1 MALDVYLDQNIWIK
15 LSKIHFGKI
24 RDKNLKE
31 TYDLFKNSIDN
42 GTIKTYLS
50 YSHIQETLKIK
61 NNIKRDKLVEF
72 MMEFSKGNTI
82 MPYFTM
88 INLEIQNYF
97 YDRIGL
103 GFNLKNKP
111 FGKGLPHL
119 LGGKLE
125 LSYMDS
131 YKLPH
136 DVEKELLD
144 STESME
150 FMKLAFKDE
159 NFIKLHQ
166 NSNNF
171 DDNITKKFEF
181 IRSENNKVIDKNL
194 KRKVILI
201 KTLSGTVVPEL
212 ARLACKYQCDPKI
225 MMDKWNE
232 EDIMVFLKKLPTTYT
247 DFILTYK
254 RDVNIGRAISS
265 HDLYDIAAYSVAI
278 PYCDIFVGEK
288 MFTSFAINEQLNLQY
303 NTKITSNISNFK
315 VMLQQISTSSPP
327 PTSN

>member
-1 MALDVYLDQNIWIK
+1 MALDVYLDQNIWIE
-15 LSKIHFGKI
+15 LSKIYFGKI
-24 RDKNLKE
+24 NDKNLKE
-31 TYDLFKNSIDN
+31 TYTLFKKSIDN
-42 GTIKTYLS
+42 DDIKTYLS

-61 NNIKRDKLVEF
+61 NNVKRDNLIEF

-82 MPYFTM
+82 LPYFTM

-131 YKLPH
+131 YKLPP
-136 DVEKELLD
+136 DIKKELLD

-159 NFIKLHQ
+159 KFLKLHQ

-171 DDNITKKFEF
+171 DNGITKKFEF

-194 KRKVILI
+194 KRRLTLVKI
-201 KTLSGTVVPEL
+201 LSGTVVPEL

-225 MMDKWNE
+225 MMNKWNE

-254 RDVNIGRAISS
+254 RDANIGRDISS

-288 MFTSFAINEQLNLQY
+288 MFTSFAINEKLNVQY
-303 NTKITSNISNFK
+303 NTKIISNLSNFR
-315 VMLQQISTSSPP
+315 VMLQHISTSSQPD
-327 PTSN
+327 TSN